1 MTLWWW
7 QRQGSILLDFC
18 SHLCQSA
25 CQPNRTLN
33 GHYLLF
39 RSFQLRVVLVAYEL
53 RGCGHFNMWA
63 KRICSMRFA
72 ATGLL
77 RKILWQNFPL
87 LRKDSLRGAIG
98 NLCHHSFSCI
108 IACYTICLVFARG
121 NTPLCN
127 RIPFSVSTSP
137 MRRQDS
143 TQYFSP
149 NADLF
154 CLPHF
159 FNLSNSALTSLGTFL
174 QPLKCRNC
182 QFLTPSLTMCV
193 FPGKKTA
200 HLSLFSPKR
209 TIISSCIPRLEEQ
222 WTHRRPTFPTE
233 ILSRRHVRFV
243 RVRRS
248 KGVATNNSNWARI
261 KQEKSERWSRSRG

>member
-121 NTPLCN
+121 KYPALQPHSLFRVNQSHETARFYPVFQSKCRPL
-127 RIPFSVSTSP
+127 
-137 MRRQDS
+137 
-143 TQYFSP
+143 
-149 NADLF
+149 
-154 CLPHF
+154 LP
-159 FNLSNSALTSLGTFL
+159 SALFQSLEFGPDFL
-174 QPLKCRNC
+174 GH
-182 QFLTPSLTMCV
+182 FLATLEVPEL
-193 FPGKKTA
+193 P
-200 HLSLFSPKR
+200 
-209 TIISSCIPRLEEQ
+209 IPHALVD
-222 WTHRRPTFPTE
+222 
-233 ILSRRHVRFV
+233 HVRFSGEENGAPFPLLAEADNHIV
-243 RVRRS
+243 MHSTTRRAVDAP
-248 KGVATNNSNWARI
+248 KADVPHRDIVAEARTL
-261 KQEKSERWSRSRG
+261 RSGAEIEGGGDE